1 MSGML
6 YSIPVILTGYRIVQ
20 IEDEATPLAQ
30 AAKSGYY
37 GDTVAGMLGIGVL
50 LLLVIYFILCRKYQK
65 RIIELQE
72 NAHPGWNWWKLR
84 KQVTELEVYP
94 AGSTKLYDCLNLI
107 RKIRGSSPD
116 FLHQIYKSEVFRC

>member
-30 AAKSGYY
+30 TVKSGYY

-84 KQVTELEVYP
+84 KQATELEDKRQKELSRIS
-94 AGSTKLYDCLNLI
+94 GGQ
-107 RKIRGSSPD
+107 RKS
-116 FLHQIYKSEVFRC
+116 YMTV

>member
-50 LLLVIYFILCRKYQK
+50 LLLVIYFILCRKQ
-65 RIIELQE
+65 
-72 NAHPGWNWWKLR
+72 A
-84 KQVTELEVYP
+84 TELEDKKAEGIVE
-94 AGSTKLYDCLNLI
+94 DI
-107 RKIRGSSPD
+107 RRAAQS
-116 FLHQIYKSEVFRC
+116 YMTV

>member
-20 IEDEATPLAQ
+20 IEDEAIPLAQ

-65 RIIELQE
+65 RIIEL
-72 NAHPGWNWWKLR
+72 
-84 KQVTELEVYP
+84 
-94 AGSTKLYDCLNLI
+94 
-107 RKIRGSSPD
+107 
-116 FLHQIYKSEVFRC
+116 

>member
-65 RIIELQE
+65 RIIGRQSVFGRRRPH
-72 NAHPGWNWWKLR
+72 AS
-84 KQVTELEVYP
+84 QQ
-94 AGSTKLYDCLNLI
+94 
-107 RKIRGSSPD
+107 RGA
-116 FLHQIYKSEVFRC
+116 FARRC

>member
-37 GDTVAGMLGIGVL
+37 GDTVAGMLGIGVFITL
-50 LLLVIYFILCRKYQK
+50 GDLFYIMQKIPEKNHRIAGKCTSRLELV
-65 RIIELQE
+65 E
-72 NAHPGWNWWKLR
+72 
-84 KQVTELEVYP
+84 T
-94 AGSTKLYDCLNLI
+94 
-107 RKIRGSSPD
+107 
-116 FLHQIYKSEVFRC
+116 

>member
-30 AAKSGYY
+30 AVKSGYY

-50 LLLVIYFILCRKYQK
+50 LLLLIYFILCRKYQK

-84 KQVTELEVYP
+84 NRQPNWRIKRQKELLRIS
-94 AGSTKLYDCLNLI
+94 GGQRKTIWLFKLGQM
-107 RKIRGSSPD
+107 K
-116 FLHQIYKSEVFRC
+116 

>member
-30 AAKSGYY
+30 AVKSGYY

-65 RIIELQE
+65 RNHRIAGKCTSRLELVE
-72 NAHPGWNWWKLR
+72 
-84 KQVTELEVYP
+84 T
-94 AGSTKLYDCLNLI
+94 
-107 RKIRGSSPD
+107 
-116 FLHQIYKSEVFRC
+116 

>member
-37 GDTVAGMLGIGVL
+37 GDTVAGMLGIGDL
-50 LLLVIYFILCRKYQK
+50 FYIMQKIPEKNHRIAGKCTSRLELV
-65 RIIELQE
+65 E
-72 NAHPGWNWWKLR
+72 
-84 KQVTELEVYP
+84 T
-94 AGSTKLYDCLNLI
+94 
-107 RKIRGSSPD
+107 
-116 FLHQIYKSEVFRC
+116 

>member
-30 AAKSGYY
+30 AVKSGYY

-50 LLLVIYFILCRKYQK
+50 FYIMQKIPEKNHRIAGKCTSRLELV
-65 RIIELQE
+65 E
-72 NAHPGWNWWKLR
+72 
-84 KQVTELEVYP
+84 T
-94 AGSTKLYDCLNLI
+94 
-107 RKIRGSSPD
+107 
-116 FLHQIYKSEVFRC
+116 

>member
-37 GDTVAGMLGIGVL
+37 GDTVAGMLGL
-50 LLLVIYFILCRKYQK
+50 
-65 RIIELQE
+65 
-72 NAHPGWNWWKLR
+72 
-84 KQVTELEVYP
+84 
-94 AGSTKLYDCLNLI
+94 SLI
-107 RKIRGSSPD
+107 HI
-116 FLHQIYKSEVFRC
+116 

>member
-72 NAHPGWNWWKLR
+72 NAHDVCRECYNHVCGRFRDLCHKHR
-84 KQVTELEVYP
+84 KEKE
-94 AGSTKLYDCLNLI
+94 GNL
-107 RKIRGSSPD
+107 
-116 FLHQIYKSEVFRC
+116 

>member
-50 LLLVIYFILCRKYQK
+50 LLLVIYFI
-65 RIIELQE
+65 ELQE

-84 KQVTELEVYP
+84 KQVTELEDKKAEGIVE
-94 AGSTKLYDCLNLI
+94 DI
-107 RKIRGSSPD
+107 RRAAQS
-116 FLHQIYKSEVFRC
+116 YMTV